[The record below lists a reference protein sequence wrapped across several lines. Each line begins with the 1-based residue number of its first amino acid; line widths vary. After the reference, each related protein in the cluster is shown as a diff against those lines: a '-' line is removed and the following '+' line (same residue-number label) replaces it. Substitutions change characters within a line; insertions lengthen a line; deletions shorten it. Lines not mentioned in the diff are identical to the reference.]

1 LQLKRDASAG
11 VDKMS
16 FYDYQ
21 KNLEENIHHLVN
33 RLKQKNYRAKW
44 VRRQYIPKID
54 GKLRSLG
61 IPANKNKILQLSVAK
76 ILEAIFE
83 QVFQFEN
90 ILLSDKTHFGQIV
103 Q

>member
-1 LQLKRDASAG
+1 MR
-11 VDKMS
+11 

-21 KNLEENIHHLVN
+21 KNLEENIHHLAN

-54 GKLRSLG
+54 GKLRLLG
-61 IPANKNKILQLSVAK
+61 IPAIENKILQLSVAK